1 MDWLEI
7 AKYAGAAL
15 GGGFVGSILT
25 AWNGWGIEKRRLLRQ
40 QRSQLIADWRKMIAS
55 LPDLGGWSG
64 GDPACRAIVRSEAF
78 ASLEPHLPRDLLDRL
93 RKERNLNV
101 GADFPRRKLSER
113 VAELEKEWGL
123 I

>member
-40 QRSQLIADWRKMIAS
+40 QRSQLIADWRKLIAV
-55 LPDLGGWSG
+55 LPDIGGWSVD
-64 GDPACRAIVRSEAF
+64 DPACRAIVRSEHF
-78 ASLEPHLPRDLLDRL
+78 ASLESASPRDLVD
-93 RKERNLNV
+93 
-101 GADFPRRKLSER
+101 
-113 VAELEKEWGL
+113 
-123 I
+123 